1 GRIEAGLPASDG
13 QLRAQASGASRAVPR
28 IHRRH
33 GGLGRRRAGGEAR
46 VKNRREA
53 QRLLDE
59 ADLLFAADEVD
70 AAVAR
75 MAQQITAQLGEE
87 FPVVLS
93 VMGGAAVFT
102 GRLLLLLAFPL
113 EFGAIEVTRYNND
126 IQGRDIAWRLA
137 PRDNVRGRT
146 VLVVDDILDEGITL
160 AAIRKK
166 LTEMGAGKFY
176 SAVFA
181 DKDIGRE
188 KPVRADFVGVT
199 VPNRYVFGFGMDAYG
214 LWRNLPAVYALKDK

>member
-1 GRIEAGLPASDG
+1 MKGREEAM
-13 QLRAQASGASRAVPR
+13 
-28 IHRRH
+28 
-33 GGLGRRRAGGEAR
+33 
-46 VKNRREA
+46 
-53 QRLLDE
+53 RLLKT
-59 ADLLFAADEVD
+59 ADELFDADQVR

-75 MAQQITAQLGEE
+75 MAKDISAKLADE

-102 GRLLLLLAFPL
+102 GQLLPLLHFPL

-126 IQGRDIAWRLA
+126 IQGRDIAWRLP
-137 PRDNVRGRT
+137 PRDNVRDRV

-160 AAIRKK
+160 AAIRQK
-166 LTEMGAGKFY
+166 LLEMGAREVF

-181 DKDIGRE
+181 DKDIGRG
-188 KPVRADFVGVT
+188 KPVSADFVGVT

-214 LWRNLPAVYALKDK
+214 LWRNLPSIYALKD

>member
-1 GRIEAGLPASDG
+1 MLE
-13 QLRAQASGASRAVPR
+13 
-28 IHRRH
+28 
-33 GGLGRRRAGGEAR
+33 
-46 VKNRREA
+46 
-53 QRLLDE
+53 E
-59 ADLLFAADEVD
+59 ADELCD
-70 AAVAR
+70 AACVEREVAR
-75 MAQQITAQLGEE
+75 MADEITRALGSD

-102 GRLLLLLAFPL
+102 GSLLPKLPFPL

-126 IQGRDIAWRLA
+126 IQGREITWRLP

-160 AAIRKK
+160 AAIHRR
-166 LTEMGAGKFY
+166 LLEMGASKVY

-181 DKDIGRE
+181 DKDLGRE
-188 KPVRADFVGVT
+188 KPVKADFVGVT

-214 LWRNLPAVYALKDK
+214 LWRNLPAIYALKD

>member
-1 GRIEAGLPASDG
+1 VTNLKEAM
-13 QLRAQASGASRAVPR
+13 
-28 IHRRH
+28 
-33 GGLGRRRAGGEAR
+33 
-46 VKNRREA
+46 
-53 QRLLDE
+53 RLLQE
-59 ADLLFAADEVD
+59 ADLLCDAACVRDEVT
-70 AAVAR
+70 R
-75 MAQQITAQLGEE
+75 MAREITEAMREE
-87 FPVVLS
+87 FPIVLS

-102 GRLLLLLAFPL
+102 GQLLPQLAFPL

-137 PRDNVRGRT
+137 PRDNVRERT

-160 AAIRKK
+160 AAIRNK
-166 LTEMGAGKFY
+166 LLEMGARKFY

-181 DKDIGRE
+181 DKDLGRE

-214 LWRNLPAVYALKDK
+214 LWRNLPAIYALKDK

>member
-1 GRIEAGLPASDG
+1 MNNR
-13 QLRAQASGASRAVPR
+13 Q
-28 IHRRH
+28 
-33 GGLGRRRAGGEAR
+33 EAR
-46 VKNRREA
+46 
-53 QRLLDE
+53 RLLDE
-59 ADLLFAADEVD
+59 AELLCDADRVRTE
-70 AAVAR
+70 VAR
-75 MAQQITAQLGEE
+75 MAGEITAAMKDD

-102 GRLLLLLAFPL
+102 GQLLPQLAFPL

-126 IQGRDIAWRLA
+126 IQGREITWRLA

-160 AAIRKK
+160 AAIHRK
-166 LTEMGAGKFY
+166 LGEMGARRVM

-181 DKDIGRE
+181 DKDLGRE
-188 KPVRADFVGVT
+188 KPIRADFVGVT

-214 LWRNLPAVYALKDK
+214 LWRNLPAIYALRDK